1 MDKILFIGNGGH
13 AKACIEVIESQDNYI
28 IDGII
33 TDKYNS
39 DKDNKFQNYNIIGN
53 DIDLEKFSN
62 EYKYAFIG
70 IGQIKSPHIRINLF
84 NKLTNYGFI
93 LPNIISSHSL
103 VSNRSQIGNGS
114 IVMHHALI
122 NANVNIGNNC
132 IINNKA
138 LIEHDT
144 KISDNCHIST
154 GAVLNG
160 SVIIEKNTFIGS
172 NSTIMQGIKIGQDSI
187 VSAGCFVYK
196 DLPDG
201 TILK

>member
-1 MDKILFIGNGGH
+1 MDKILLIGNGGH
-13 AKACIEVIESQDNYI
+13 AKACIEVIESQNNYI

-39 DKDNKFQNYNIIGN
+39 DKEDIFQGYKIIGN

-62 EYKYAFIG
+62 EYRYAFIG
-70 IGQIKSPHIRINLF
+70 IGQIKSPHTRINLF

-93 LPNIISSHSL
+93 LPNIISSHALAS
-103 VSNRSQIGNGS
+103 SRSQIGNGS

-144 KISDNCHIST
+144 MIGDNCHIST

-172 NSTIMQGIKIGQDSI
+172 NSTIMQGIKIGQNSI
-187 VSAGCFVYK
+187 IGAGCFVYK

-201 TILK
+201 TIFK